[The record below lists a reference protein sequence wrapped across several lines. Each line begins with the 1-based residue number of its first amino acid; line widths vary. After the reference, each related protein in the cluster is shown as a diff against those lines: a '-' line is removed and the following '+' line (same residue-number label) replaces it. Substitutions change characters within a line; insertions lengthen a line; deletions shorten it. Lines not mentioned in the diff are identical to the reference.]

1 MEHKP
6 YITKRILISASS
18 SAVRVAQKN
27 ALLRAG
33 FVIKASKGWV
43 VRENPN
49 GTTQKISKFKSVKR
63 IPLDL
68 D

>member
-6 YITKRILISASS
+6 YITKRILISTSS
-18 SAVRVAQKN
+18 SAVRIAQKN

-43 VRENPN
+43 VRE
-49 GTTQKISKFKSVKR
+49 TQMEQLKKSVSLNLKKES
-63 IPLDL
+63 L
-68 D
+68 